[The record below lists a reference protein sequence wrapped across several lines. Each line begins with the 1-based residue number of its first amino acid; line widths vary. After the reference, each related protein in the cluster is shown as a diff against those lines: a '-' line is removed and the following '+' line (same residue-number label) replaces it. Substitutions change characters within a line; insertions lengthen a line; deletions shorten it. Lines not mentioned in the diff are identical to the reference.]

1 VSFRNHP
8 LGLPETYAKRLA
20 QRHSD
25 VGFILAQLEREY
37 GDHGLTRNQVAAMR
51 KTIAPRSGPKM
62 LRHVNDDFIRK
73 MDFDEYKA
81 AIKAD
86 IDFVGKLNEAMRV
99 VTNAGQFR
107 KRNRTYAPPL
117 AQDIPVGQRE
127 IVALIANDMDVSY
140 AELVGSSRQAPIMAA
155 RLVAYKVLTER
166 GNSLAQVG
174 RWIGGRDHST
184 VINGLKK
191 FERNATP
198 WMRELVA
205 RWTKQEKAA

>member
-1 VSFRNHP
+1 MSFRNHP
-8 LGLPETYAKRLA
+8 LGLPETYARLLA

-86 IDFVGKLNEAMRV
+86 NVFVGKLNEALHIV
-99 VTNAGQFR
+99 AKPQAPR
-107 KRNRTYAPPL
+107 KRTYTPPPV
-117 AQDIPVGQRE
+117 QDIPVGQRE

-140 AELVGSSRQAPIMAA
+140 AELIGPSRKSPIMAA

-166 GNSLAQVG
+166 GNSMAQVG

-191 FERNATP
+191 FERDATP